1 MDKETIKKLLKT
13 AKNIAIVGCSNDP
26 NKPSYQVAKYLKE
39 AGYKI
44 FPVNP
49 KYESILGEKCYP
61 NLKAIESDIDIVDV
75 FRKSEDII
83 PIAYEA
89 IDQNV
94 KCFWMQLGIKNEEAK
109 KLLESHNIVVIED
122 TCIKIFHSN
131 MYRDEKNT

>member
-1 MDKETIKKLLKT
+1 MDRNKIKKLLKT
-13 AKNIAIVGCSNDP
+13 AKNIAIVGCSDDP

-39 AGYKI
+39 VGYKI

-61 NLKAIESDIDIVDV
+61 DLKSIESKIDIVDV
-75 FRKSEDII
+75 FRKAEDIL
-83 PIAYEA
+83 PIAKEA
-89 IDQNV
+89 IGLDI

-109 KLLESHNIVVIED
+109 KLLESRNILVVED

-131 MYRDEKNT
+131 IED